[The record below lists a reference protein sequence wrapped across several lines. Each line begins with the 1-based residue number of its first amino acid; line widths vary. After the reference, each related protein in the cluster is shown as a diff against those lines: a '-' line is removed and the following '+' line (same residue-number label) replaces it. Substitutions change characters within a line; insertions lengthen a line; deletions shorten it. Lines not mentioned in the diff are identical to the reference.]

1 MTMQFELPPP
11 HVAPEAADWGNS
23 PHLMRVPDLTEIMM
37 VCDPLLGDFPIPPDP
52 EEEIQ
57 ELLELASLRL
67 HPGALASD
75 VPGRE
80 RLPLSY
86 FLQLRPQPLGAQINT
101 SRNADTPVIANGLE
115 LARWFEAET
124 PGLPHRHALNYL
136 IPQTR
141 MSPPHQARLWAA
153 LDVAIYASFL
163 AAWHYKWQSPLI
175 PRRERPSEYLARTD
189 LTDGRNR
196 LRALNVIYDFHPAP
210 DGVGYGP
217 DRISPIPHPGTPRHP
232 AYPSG
237 HSTVGGAASE
247 ICSYFFPQF
256 SDEFDKLADNSG
268 MARLWAG
275 IHYRSDH
282 TSGVAIGRETA
293 RLVIARLEIDGIV
306 TLANPS
312 LFGNRESV
320 Y

>member
-1 MTMQFELPPP
+1 MRFQLPIP
-11 HVAPEAADWGNS
+11 HVAPEAALWGNS
-23 PHLMRVPDLTEIMM
+23 PHLMRVPDLTEITT
-37 VCDPLLGDFPIPPDP
+37 VCDPLRGNFPIPQDP
-52 EEEIQ
+52 EEEIE

-67 HPGALASD
+67 HPGEIASSA
-75 VPGRE
+75 PGRE
-80 RLPLSY
+80 RLPVSF
-86 FLQLRPQPLGAQINT
+86 FLQLRPQPLGAQFNT
-101 SRNADTPVIANGLE
+101 SRSEGTPVIANGLE

-124 PGLPHRHALNYL
+124 PGLPHRHALNHL

-163 AAWHYKWQSPLI
+163 AAWHYKWTDPTVSM
-175 PRRERPSEYLARTD
+175 RERPSEYLARTD
-189 LTDGRNR
+189 QADGRNR
-196 LRALNVIYDFHPAP
+196 LRALNVIYDFHPAS

-217 DRISPIPHPGTPRHP
+217 DRLRPTPFPGTPRHP

-247 ICSYFFPQF
+247 ICSYFFPQYKE
-256 SDEFDKLADNSG
+256 EFDRLADNSG

-282 TSGVAIGRETA
+282 AFGIAIGRATA
-293 RLVIARLEIDGIV
+293 ELIIERLRIDGIQPP
-306 TLANPS
+306 AAPS
-312 LFGNRESV
+312 LFGSRESV